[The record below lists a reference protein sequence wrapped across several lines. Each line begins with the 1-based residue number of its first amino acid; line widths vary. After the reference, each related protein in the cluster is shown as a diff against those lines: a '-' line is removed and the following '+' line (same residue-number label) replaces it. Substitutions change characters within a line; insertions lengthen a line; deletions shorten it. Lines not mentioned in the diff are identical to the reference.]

1 MNRVSKIKNV
11 QMSSYSQGKG
21 IFSVQYSGSP
31 QTLFKEIQAATD
43 ADLDM
48 KETSYNT
55 LTIVVH

>member
-1 MNRVSKIKNV
+1 
-11 QMSSYSQGKG
+11 MSSYSQGKG